1 MLGILSGILIIT
13 LLILINEYTELK
25 IEYKKVYHN
34 YKTAMLVLSKY
45 DPKLKE
51 FLEREED

>member
-25 IEYKKVYHN
+25 LEYKKMYHN
-34 YKTAMLVLSKY
+34 YKTAMFVLSKY

-51 FLEREED
+51 YLERKED